1 MTKKPRRKPFPL
13 VYARKAARV
22 AAEMGVDLLI
32 SPQTGEFLLKTSK
45 GTVTF
50 DPVIDGR
57 SISANFPHR
66 RKDDSPPAE
75 QAAEHVDA

>member
-22 AAEMGVDLLI
+22 AAEMGCDLLI
-32 SPQTGEFLLKTSK
+32 GPNGEFLLKTS
-45 GTVTF
+45 GGAVTF

-66 RKDDSPPAE
+66 RKPDTAPAE